1 MNEILQNE
9 FRFSNEIDIRI
20 SDINY
25 GGHLGNDRY
34 LSIFQDARLRYLKQF
49 GYSELSIGENT
60 SLIMKQ
66 AHIDFKAEAFWDDR
80 LTVYVRISKIKSIKF
95 MMEYLMVKDNDQAKV
110 VASGYTEM
118 VGFDYQNRKVKK
130 LPEKFVR
137 DIQEFEKA
145 LVIG

>member
-1 MNEILQNE
+1 MKNN
-9 FRFSNEIDIRI
+9 FRFSTEIDIRI

-49 GYSELSIGENT
+49 GYSEMDIGENT

-66 AHIDFKAEAFWDDR
+66 AHIEFKAEAFWDDR
-80 LTVYVRISKIKSIKF
+80 LMVSIRIVKIKPIKF
-95 MMEYLMVKDNDQAKV
+95 MIEYLMVKDDNQAKV
-110 VASGYTEM
+110 VATGYTEM
-118 VGFDYQNRKVKK
+118 VGFDYQSRKVKK
-130 LPEKFVR
+130 LPAKFVQ

-145 LVIG
+145 LIVG